1 MNQIM
6 EGNEMIQYSVILK
19 RYEGSSRP
27 DVIIF
32 RDEDREK
39 AISEMKKY
47 VKANGFTVYDRDGR
61 FTIKTVVLEKK
72 EPIVGSPVLSLI
84 PYHKLFD
91 HLDNRLPE
99 E

>member
-1 MNQIM
+1 MV
-6 EGNEMIQYSVILK
+6 QYSVILK

-27 DVIIF
+27 DVVVF

-39 AISEMKKY
+39 AISEMRKY
-47 VKANGFTVYDRDGR
+47 VKENGFSVYDHDGR
-61 FTIKTVVLEKK
+61 FTIKTVVLEEK
-72 EPIVGSPVLSLI
+72 EPIAGAPVLSSI
-84 PYHKLFD
+84 PYYKLFD